1 MGKGHT
7 QKHTGQQ
14 PNLTLSYYVSIS
26 LNKHSYAVSEVLAK
40 VLKEPMAN
48 PYRVESSIK
57 Y

>member
-14 PNLTLSYYVSIS
+14 PNLTLSYYVPIS

-40 VLKEPMAN
+40 VLKEPIAN